1 MAVCSPN
8 RRHGHE
14 HNPLQCLSI
23 HCPKSWKCLILKKI
37 KHKKS
42 FIFRIRW
49 VWMASQRKNKIHTS
63 IYSCTDSEEFYT
75 RGRAAKINSS
85 CSLHLRIVSPR
96 TIPQSILNITYSECE
111 GTAYLSISW
120 TFHAFSPGSL
130 SVVISFFLFFKI
142 SWLTHLYRHYSKLRF
157 PITSEKQDLRLGAAT
172 TQENLA
178 IGASCAPPVGFGYAP
193 ICLELFNWAEAERW
207 EQLHPRLYHWEKNH
221 WPPKDNAYMFD
232 LPKY

>member
-85 CSLHLRIVSPR
+85 CSLHLQIVSPR
-96 TIPQSILNITYSECE
+96 TIPQSILNITYSERE

-157 PITSEKQDLRLGAAT
+157 PITSEKQDL
-172 TQENLA
+172 
-178 IGASCAPPVGFGYAP
+178 
-193 ICLELFNWAEAERW
+193 
-207 EQLHPRLYHWEKNH
+207 EQLQHRKTEQLGPHVLPQLALDMLQYVWNCLTEWKQKGGSNFTPGYTTGKKNH